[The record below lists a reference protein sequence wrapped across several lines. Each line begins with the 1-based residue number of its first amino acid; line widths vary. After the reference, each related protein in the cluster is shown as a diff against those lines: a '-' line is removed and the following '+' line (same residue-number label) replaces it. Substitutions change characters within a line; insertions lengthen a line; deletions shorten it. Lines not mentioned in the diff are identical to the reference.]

1 MAATKADPKKVHI
14 AHQWKHGSP
23 LVACC
28 FSPDGKYVF
37 TSGQD
42 YALQRWE
49 IPSGKKVEWKAH
61 DSWVRDIVFLHD
73 GRTMIT
79 AGSDDKL
86 IFWDAMSEKP
96 KAIRTIV
103 AHKGWI
109 RSLSVAADGKTF
121 ASGGNDRLV
130 KLWDATNGKLIRT
143 FSGHKL
149 DVYST
154 FLHPNG
160 KMIYSGD
167 QGGQIREWEISS
179 GKHQRNFDAKELLT
193 NNTQGVRYGG
203 VRGLAVSPDN
213 KYLAAC
219 GLHKA
224 TNPLGAVNEPIALLF
239 DMKTN
244 KKVRT
249 QPGSGVKGIA
259 WQLSWLNDGS
269 LAVASGGSGGGFL
282 LFWRPDS
289 DKEYHRFKLP
299 DTARDMAMHPD
310 GLQLATVHY
319 DRHVRISKLTPK
331 PAPKKGEKKAAKKK

>member
-1 MAATKADPKKVHI
+1 MAATKADPKKVHV

-23 LVACC
+23 LIACC

-79 AGSDDKL
+79 AGCDDKL
-86 IFWDAMSEKP
+86 IFWDAMAEKP
-96 KAIRTIV
+96 KAIRTVV

-109 RSLSVAADGKTF
+109 RNLSVAADGKTF
-121 ASGGNDRLV
+121 ASAGNARLV

-160 KMIYSGD
+160 KTVYSGD
-167 QGGQIREWEISS
+167 QGGDIRVW
-179 GKHQRNFDAKELLT
+179 T
-193 NNTQGVRYGG
+193 
-203 VRGLAVSPDN
+203 
-213 KYLAAC
+213 
-219 GLHKA
+219 
-224 TNPLGAVNEPIALLF
+224 IA
-239 DMKTN
+239 
-244 KKVRT
+244 
-249 QPGSGVKGIA
+249 
-259 WQLSWLNDGS
+259 DG
-269 LAVASGGSGGGFL
+269 
-282 LFWRPDS
+282 
-289 DKEYHRFKLP
+289 
-299 DTARDMAMHPD
+299 
-310 GLQLATVHY
+310 
-319 DRHVRISKLTPK
+319 
-331 PAPKKGEKKAAKKK
+331 

>member
-1 MAATKADPKKVHI
+1 MAATKADPKKVHV
-14 AHQWKHGSP
+14 AHQFKHGSP

-37 TSGQD
+37 TSGED

-61 DSWVRDIVFLHD
+61 DSWIRDIVFLND
-73 GRTMIT
+73 GKTMIT
-79 AGSDDKL
+79 AGCDDKL
-86 IFWDAMSEKP
+86 IFWDAMAGTP
-96 KAIRTIV
+96 KAIRTIE

-109 RSLSVAADGKTF
+109 RSLSVATDGKTF
-121 ASGGNDRLV
+121 VSGGNDGLV
-130 KLWDATNGKLIRT
+130 KLWDSATGKLIRT
-143 FSGHKL
+143 FTGHKL
-149 DVYST
+149 NVYST
-154 FLHPNG
+154 HLHRNG
-160 KMIYSGD
+160 KTLYSGD
-167 QGGQIREWEISS
+167 QGGEIREWDVAS
-179 GKHQRNFDAKELLT
+179 GKSLRTFDAKVLLT

-239 DMKTN
+239 DMKTQ
-244 KKVRT
+244 KKVRS
-249 QPGSGVKGIA
+249 QAGGGIKGIA

-299 DTARDMAMHPD
+299 DTARDMAIHPD

-319 DRHVRISKLTPK
+319 DRHVRINKLTPK
-331 PAPKKGEKKAAKKK
+331 PPAKKDPKKAAKKK

>member
-1 MAATKADPKKVHI
+1 MAATKADPKKVHV

-23 LVACC
+23 LIACC

-79 AGSDDKL
+79 AGCDDKL
-86 IFWDAMSEKP
+86 IFWDAMAENP
-96 KAIRTIV
+96 KAILSV
-103 AHKGWI
+103 VSHKGGI
-109 RSLSVAADGKTF
+109 RNLSVAADGKTF
-121 ASGGNDRLV
+121 ASAGNDRLV

-160 KMIYSGD
+160 KTVYSGD
-167 QGGQIREWEISS
+167 QGGDIREWTIAD
-179 GKHQRNFDAKELLT
+179 GKFQRKFQGGEVLLT

-219 GLHKA
+219 GLH
-224 TNPLGAVNEPIALLF
+224 
-239 DMKTN
+239 
-244 KKVRT
+244 
-249 QPGSGVKGIA
+249 
-259 WQLSWLNDGS
+259 LSLI
-269 LAVASGGSGGGFL
+269 
-282 LFWRPDS
+282 
-289 DKEYHRFKLP
+289 H
-299 DTARDMAMHPD
+299 
-310 GLQLATVHY
+310 
-319 DRHVRISKLTPK
+319 I
-331 PAPKKGEKKAAKKK
+331 